1 MTKKSAR
8 TVLVGSIFLASAIA
22 LSGCTINLGAGNDE
36 GMGMGMNHGN
46 GDGMMNHGGSE
57 NNSGFS
63 GADIMFAQM
72 MIPHHEQAVLMSTL
86 AETHTS
92 NPTLLALA
100 KQIKQAQAPEILQMK
115 SWLKASGATL
125 EMNHSMGMGGMLTA
139 ADIAALS
146 AAKDATFDKLYL
158 IGMIGHHEGAVH
170 MAQMVIDSANT
181 EARALGEAIVTS
193 QTAEIAYMK
202 TLIAAK

>member
-1 MTKKSAR
+1 MNRKSTR
-8 TVLVGSIFLASAIA
+8 TVLVGSIVLASAIA
-22 LSGCTINLGAGNDE
+22 LSGCTINLGSGAYD
-36 GMGMGMNHGN
+36 GMGMNHGN
-46 GDGMMNHGGSE
+46 GMMNQGQAQNGL

-100 KQIKQAQAPEILQMK
+100 KQIKDAQAPEILQMK
-115 SWLKASGATL
+115 SWLKAAGASL

-139 ADIAALS
+139 TDIAALS

-170 MAQMVIDSANT
+170 MAQMVIDSANS
-181 EARALGEAIVTS
+181 EARALGKAIVTS

-202 TLIAAK
+202 TLLSAK